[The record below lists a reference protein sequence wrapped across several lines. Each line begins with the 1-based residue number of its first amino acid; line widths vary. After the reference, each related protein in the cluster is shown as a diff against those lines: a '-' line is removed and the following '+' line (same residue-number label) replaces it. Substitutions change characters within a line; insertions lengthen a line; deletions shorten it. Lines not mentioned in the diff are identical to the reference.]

1 MGTLETFNKDFVF
14 FFLFSSHFFKRDK
27 QHLNHSVDG
36 SLCTEQEN
44 MKKKKHTND
53 REWMDQREGER
64 CSPMHARNK
73 IHNRRW
79 IICIA
84 CHRAPS
90 IRTTFIMCELCL
102 GRSLDFGSAISNRHS
117 VALAHTLCRPSA
129 VHCDADDAENSQMK
143 CEREIRMQ
151 HRQHCAGNGLAK

>member
-53 REWMDQREGER
+53 REWMDSGAAVRCTREIKSTIEGGLFV
-64 CSPMHARNK
+64 SHATE
-73 IHNRRW
+73 HRR
-79 IICIA
+79 
-84 CHRAPS
+84 
-90 IRTTFIMCELCL
+90 FE
-102 GRSLDFGSAISNRHS
+102 RHS
-117 VALAHTLCRPSA
+117 
-129 VHCDADDAENSQMK
+129 
-143 CEREIRMQ
+143 
-151 HRQHCAGNGLAK
+151 